1 MKLLTSK
8 TFLFLLFVILIL
20 KSVTVWSSNL
30 DKIKEIK
37 TQVNLDNLQFYDF
50 NKNTLKIIDKETEF
64 YILNFWASWCA
75 PCIKEMKS
83 FNNLRKKFPKI
94 KIITLSQD
102 SDINDAINFFHKNN
116 YTHLQKSYDFNKDIS
131 KNFSLRGLPTTF
143 IFNNMLKAFAKVEGI
158 IEWDSEEFI
167 KWLDSY

>member
-1 MKLLTSK
+1 MKSFFLKFLQL
-8 TFLFLLFVILIL
+8 FLFLFIIL

-116 YTHLQKSYDFNKDIS
+116 YTCYLLQHCH
-131 KNFSLRGLPTTF
+131 
-143 IFNNMLKAFAKVEGI
+143 
-158 IEWDSEEFI
+158 
-167 KWLDSY
+167 